1 MDNYEANENFG
12 NEIQYLVGITQDAS
26 KPSFLKDN
34 EIVINLFVLTG
45 KEEDH
50 DVYHYKKGEEI
61 IAFKAEA
68 SPQVEIGQ

>member
-1 MDNYEANENFG
+1 
-12 NEIQYLVGITQDAS
+12 
-26 KPSFLKDN
+26 
-34 EIVINLFVLTG
+34 VLTG